1 MRKTDRGGLKRKRES
16 ERRDNEQANMIR
28 LAHLSDL
35 LDEVAEPVSWDLLG
49 LLTVELSNI
58 VSGGRTMTG
67 IEKHEIERRL
77 EQIEKIVERILH
89 IVRHLEHPH
98 ITSFQIKEIT
108 MLPIAPGFSP
118 VYTATPVP
126 AGTFPAP
133 GNLPV
138 WTSSDTVNAPVT
150 ADVTGLVATVAIP
163 ATAVVGT
170 VFTLTITYTNADGT
184 VATGTLS
191 QTIVAAPPADITIAQ
206 TV

>member
-1 MRKTDRGGLKRKRES
+1 
-16 ERRDNEQANMIR
+16 
-28 LAHLSDL
+28 
-35 LDEVAEPVSWDLLG
+35 
-49 LLTVELSNI
+49 
-58 VSGGRTMTG
+58 MTG

-77 EQIEKIVERILH
+77 ERIEEAVDRILH
-89 IVRHLEHPH
+89 ILRHLNHPR

-126 AGTFPAP
+126 SGTFPAP

-138 WTSSDTVNAPVT
+138 WTSSDTVNAPVS
-150 ADVTGLVATVAIP
+150 ADATGLIATVAIP

-170 VFTLTITYTNADGT
+170 AFTLTISYTNADGA
-184 VATGTLS
+184 VATGTLD
-191 QTIVAAPPADITIAQ
+191 QTIVAAPPADITSFTIAQ